1 LTFNS
6 ARSGRDEV
14 YVVRFRGERSP
25 PALGGPPV
33 QISTEGGIVIDWRR
47 DGKEVIFRSPDNQIM
62 VVTVDARGETVS
74 ASHPLSLFRLPSDQ
88 DVIAMTPNGDRFL
101 LTEFPYAAG
110 QTIHVLTNWQAR
122 IQ

>member
-1 LTFNS
+1 MA
-6 ARSGRDEV
+6 ARP
-14 YVVRFRGERSP
+14 FRSQPRVESS
-25 PALGGPPV
+25 
-33 QISTEGGIVIDWRR
+33 STGAVTA
-47 DGKEVIFRSPDNQIM
+47 KKVIFRSPDNQLM
-62 VVTVDARGETVS
+62 AVTVDARGETVS